1 MGFRAEKKGGG
12 TPKSRE
18 MIMSFRYPRLFEPIV
33 LGKTLYKNRIFYSP
47 TGYKE
52 QPVDEAA
59 CYYERKAIG
68 GAASVCVG
76 DAAIAADGIARANQ
90 LRLDLQST
98 VPALEQISS
107 AIARH
112 GAVPAI
118 EIEHSGN
125 CSHYSAELGGRLYG
139 PIHTVN
145 ASGIEVFEMT
155 EEMILKNIED
165 YANAA
170 VRAQLGGF
178 NRIVL
183 HAGHGWQL
191 SQFLSP
197 LNTRTDMWGGKSI
210 ENRARFAVA
219 ACDRIRQ
226 KCPGVTLEVRISGSE
241 CYEGGYD
248 ISEGVEIAK
257 QLDGHC
263 DIIHVSASSHE
274 VPLALTIMSP
284 SMFQPDG
291 VNVKYAAEIK
301 KYVKVPVA
309 TVGALADPEL
319 MEEIIA
325 TGKADI
331 VEVARGL
338 IADPDIPIKALFGKE
353 DEINQCMR
361 CLYCYSHHM
370 KRANYRC
377 AINPEIGNE
386 HELKHDSRPK
396 VLKKVLIAG
405 GGISGMQ
412 AALTCL
418 ERGHEVILCEKSD
431 RLGGVLRCEE
441 LVPFKARLSRYLDH
455 QAYMLSKTSAD
466 IRLNAEVTP
475 ELAQKL
481 NPDVIIAAIGARPI
495 IPTFIKGW
503 DLPHVLSAEEL
514 YMHPEKAG
522 KRVVILGG
530 GLVGLELAVFMGM
543 LGREVTVIEKM
554 PELNDG
560 GNNLQGLA
568 LSGEIERYGIRIS
581 VATMASEINEKGVV
595 GIFTGE
601 PLPPKNPMPFA
612 LPQYQPIRSS
622 GTMLFE
628 ADTVAYAVGQ
638 KPLWNEAL
646 ALRECAPEF
655 YQIGD
660 CVAPRNIYQA
670 TSSAFFIARDLG
682 RKF

>member
-1 MGFRAEKKGGG
+1 MLCK
-12 TPKSRE
+12 
-18 MIMSFRYPRLFEPIV
+18 YPNLFEPII

-59 CYYERKAIG
+59 CYYERKALG
-68 GAASVCVG
+68 GASSVCVG
-76 DAAIAADGIARANQ
+76 DAAVAADGIARSNQ
-90 LRLDLQST
+90 LRLDLKST

-125 CSHYSAELGGRLYG
+125 CAHYSAELGGKLFG
-139 PIHTVN
+139 PVHMTD
-145 ASGIEVFEMT
+145 AAGIEIFEMT

-165 YANAA
+165 YADAA
-170 VRAQLGGF
+170 VRAHLGGF
-178 NRIVL
+178 GRIVL

-197 LNTRTDMWGGKSI
+197 SGNTRADRWGGRLI

-219 ACDRIRQ
+219 VCDRIRQ
-226 KCPGVTLEVRISGSE
+226 KCPGVTLEVRMSGSE

-248 ISEGVEIAK
+248 VSEGVEIAK

-263 DIIHVSASSHE
+263 DLIHVSAGNHE
-274 VPLALTIMSP
+274 VPFALTVMSP

-301 KYVKVPVA
+301 KYVKTPVA

-319 MEEIIA
+319 MEEIIG
-325 TGKADI
+325 TGKADV

-338 IADPDIPIKALFGKE
+338 IADPDIPIKAMLGKE

-361 CLYCYSHHM
+361 CLYCYAHHM

-386 HELKHDSRPK
+386 HEIKHERPPK
-396 VLKKVLIAG
+396 ILKKVLIAG
-405 GGISGMQ
+405 GGIGGMQ
-412 AALTCL
+412 AALTCA
-418 ERGHEVILCEKSD
+418 ERGHEVILCEKTG
-431 RLGGVLRCEE
+431 RLGGALRCEE
-441 LVPFKARLSRYLDH
+441 LVPFKARLSKYLDH
-455 QAYMLSKTSAD
+455 QVYMLSKTNVD
-466 IRLNAEVTP
+466 VRLNTEVTP
-475 ELAQKL
+475 ELAEKIK
-481 NPDVIIAAIGARPI
+481 PDVIIAAVGARPVV
-495 IPTFIKGW
+495 PAFIKGW
-503 DLPHVLSAEEL
+503 DRPNVFGAHAL

-522 KRVVILGG
+522 QNVVVIGG

-543 LGREVTVIEKM
+543 QGRAVTVIEMM

-560 GNNLQGLA
+560 GNNLQGLS
-568 LSGEIERYGIRIS
+568 LSGEIEKYGIKIS
-581 VATMASEINEKGVV
+581 VATKVVEINEKGVV
-595 GIFTGE
+595 GAFTGA

-612 LPQYQPIRSS
+612 LRQYPPLGTS

-638 KPLWNEAL
+638 KPLWDEAL
-646 ALRECAPEF
+646 ALRLCAPEF

-660 CVAPRNIYQA
+660 CVAARNIYQA

-682 RKF
+682 KKY